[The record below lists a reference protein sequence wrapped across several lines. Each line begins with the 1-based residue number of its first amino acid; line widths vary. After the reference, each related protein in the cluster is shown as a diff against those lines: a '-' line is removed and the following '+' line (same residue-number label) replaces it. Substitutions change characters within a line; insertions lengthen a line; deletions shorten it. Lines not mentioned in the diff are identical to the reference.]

1 MFIAFNSAL
10 ARRIIGFVSLIAL
23 LTCSSAQIP
32 ASSRR
37 VSGAPKVAQQ
47 TEPQLP
53 PPLGPPTRPRDED
66 EIKREREQEKAR
78 NKERQ
83 QSLQKDTDKLL
94 QLATELKESVDK
106 SNENTLSLDVIKK
119 AEEVEKLA
127 HRVKEK
133 MRSN

>member
-1 MFIAFNSAL
+1 MAFHNSLFPRIFGL
-10 ARRIIGFVSLIAL
+10 ASVLAL
-23 LTCSSAQIP
+23 LTCSSAQVP
-32 ASSRR
+32 AASRR
-37 VSGAPKVAQQ
+37 VSGGPKVAQQ

-83 QSLQKDTDKLL
+83 QSLQKDTEKLL

-106 SNENTLSLDVIKK
+106 SNENTLSLDVIRK